1 VLSQHKEDEAGNW
14 GDLKPGGKVMDWFN
28 GKTSI
33 AGIHIPNWLIVLGAA
48 VIVILLITSMR

>member
-1 VLSQHKEDEAGNW
+1 
-14 GDLKPGGKVMDWFN
+14 MDWLN

-33 AGIHIPNWLIVLGAA
+33 AGFQIPNWGIVLAAA

>member
-1 VLSQHKEDEAGNW
+1 
-14 GDLKPGGKVMDWFN
+14 MDWFN

-33 AGIHIPNWLIVLGAA
+33 AGIQIPNWLIIFGAA

>member
-1 VLSQHKEDEAGNW
+1 
-14 GDLKPGGKVMDWFN
+14 MDWFN

-33 AGIHIPNWLIVLGAA
+33 AGIQIPNWVIVLGAA